1 MRSSCRAGALLLVLA
16 TTAVVSAK
24 GTTTRIVITGSELL
38 GPIELRDRDVVAAFN
53 VWSGPGTSMNGV
65 EGMDGFIVD
74 WRSGAVEPPVTAL
87 RQFEISF
94 YADRNSSSS
103 NRPVYVV
110 SYGLNPL
117 SGEGYVYLPGVAD
130 PRHSAN
136 VRSIFRGSK
145 YEGHWFRASAAWQNL
160 MRRYVIGSP
169 QLSCPAH

>member
-1 MRSSCRAGALLLVLA
+1 MKSSCSAGMLLLVLA
-16 TTAVVSAK
+16 ITTVLSAK

-38 GPIELRDRDVVAAFN
+38 GPIELRDRGVVAPFN
-53 VWSGPGTSMNGV
+53 VWSGPGTKMNGV

-94 YADRNSSSS
+94 YADRNSSGSD
-103 NRPVYVV
+103 RPVYVV

-130 PRHSAN
+130 PRHGAN
-136 VRSIFRGSK
+136 VRSIFRGSQ

-169 QLSCPAH
+169 QPHQP